1 MSLVQSCFGVGS
13 LPKCLFDFFKRY
25 WSLIKNG
32 VSSID
37 LTKKSKNIISK
48 IMHSFLLSY
57 TSLFNGFG
65 NRFKNE
71 DMLLIYEWGLKN
83 SDSWGKEL

>member
-1 MSLVQSCFGVGS
+1 
-13 LPKCLFDFFKRY
+13 
-25 WSLIKNG
+25 
-32 VSSID
+32 
-37 LTKKSKNIISK
+37 
-48 IMHSFLLSY
+48 MHSFLLSY